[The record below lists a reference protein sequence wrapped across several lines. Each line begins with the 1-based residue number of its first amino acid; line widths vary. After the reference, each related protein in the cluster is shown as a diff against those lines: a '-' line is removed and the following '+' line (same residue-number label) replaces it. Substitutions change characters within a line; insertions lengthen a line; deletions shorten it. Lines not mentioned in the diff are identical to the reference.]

1 MRHMLTSFMLR
12 ILERVASQNVWTL
25 LRNGLLEEDELIGRE
40 EALSLLFLLW
50 LWLRKLRRSR
60 RDGSTAIMRIIEAL
74 LGALTPTDILL
85 KQDTIVTTR
94 ARQKSRIL
102 AAMVVM
108 VAPFF
113 ESELEGEND
122 VSALTN
128 CIHLTN

>member
-1 MRHMLTSFMLR
+1 
-12 ILERVASQNVWTL
+12 
-25 LRNGLLEEDELIGRE
+25 
-40 EALSLLFLLW
+40 
-50 LWLRKLRRSR
+50 
-60 RDGSTAIMRIIEAL
+60 MRIIEAL

-94 ARQKSRIL
+94 ARHKSRIL